1 MSIYRVAFIAYEQ
14 AMYKYLNGYVD
25 ENGFRWLMGKWM
37 HLNKNKAQRKDTWQV
52 NTLSLTTNIIER
64 ITENEKKFNTCSIR

>member
-1 MSIYRVAFIAYEQ
+1 MKKALDGLWERS
-14 AMYKYLNGYVD
+14 
-25 ENGFRWLMGKWM
+25 WM

-64 ITENEKKFNTCSIR
+64 ITENERKYKKILRS

>member
-1 MSIYRVAFIAYEQ
+1 MKKVLTGLWERSWI
-14 AMYKYLNGYVD
+14 
-25 ENGFRWLMGKWM
+25 